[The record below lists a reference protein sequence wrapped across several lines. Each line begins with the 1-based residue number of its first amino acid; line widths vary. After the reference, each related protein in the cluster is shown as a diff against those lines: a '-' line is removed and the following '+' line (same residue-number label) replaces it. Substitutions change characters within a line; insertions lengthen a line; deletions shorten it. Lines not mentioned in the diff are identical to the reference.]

1 MKFIGNYVILFLL
14 FGAFLYLIL
23 PRLRKGLTKEQRVQK
38 ALWAGALFAGAKFVL
53 DMFFP

>member
-1 MKFIGNYVILFLL
+1 MKFIGNYVIIFLL

-23 PRLRKGLTKEQRVQK
+23 PLLRKDLTKEQRLHK

>member
-23 PRLRKGLTKEQRVQK
+23 PRLRKGLTKEQRLQK